1 MMHNLG
7 FFLLNSFKQPLQRLI
22 FLFLIIS
29 SYCCSCGWGCGGLG
43 PKNFPKGTGFCLS
56 TFTKF
61 DNFESCDLLVSKA
74 DGFFFKILDSMP
86 SFFRLRSFWLMKHY
100 DSVSQSFLARGLLF
114 SICISEELVACMISN
129 YCSKGVWCVKRWCIC
144 LIWNIFSITKSFKP
158 LFVPLLDGLPK
169 LANDVNLTGFAFLWA
184 CSIII
189 PKLPVFCA
197 TATIWEH
204 KEYKL

>member
-1 MMHNLG
+1 MTYLSVSYYQ
-7 FFLLNSFKQPLQRLI
+7 FI
-22 FLFLIIS
+22 FCI
-29 SYCCSCGWGCGGLG
+29 SCGWGCGGLG

-56 TFTKF
+56 TFTKS
-61 DNFESCDLLVSKA
+61 DNFESCDLLVSKG
-74 DGFFFKILDSMP
+74 DGFFFKIFDSMP

-100 DSVSQSFLARGLLF
+100 IGLFF
-114 SICISEELVACMISN
+114 SISISEALVACMISN

-144 LIWNIFSITKSFKP
+144 LVWNIFSITKSFKP
-158 LFVPLLDGLPK
+158 YFVPLPDGLPK

-197 TATIWEH
+197 TATISEY